1 MAHAKIDPQL
11 PLPKLAMGRD
21 QNLREFVVNMISLFT
36 IWEKREI
43 VEWQFSPIFRDFD
56 LSEKLVYVISRKNTE
71 MTWIGRKLEFKS

>member
-1 MAHAKIDPQL
+1 MLKLTRNKL

-36 IWEKREI
+36 IWVKREI
-43 VEWQFSPIFRDFD
+43 DEWQFSPIFRDFD

>member
-1 MAHAKIDPQL
+1 MLKLTRNKL
-11 PLPKLAMGRD
+11 PLLKLAMGRD

-36 IWEKREI
+36 IWVKREI
-43 VEWQFSPIFRDFD
+43 DEWQFSPIFRDFD